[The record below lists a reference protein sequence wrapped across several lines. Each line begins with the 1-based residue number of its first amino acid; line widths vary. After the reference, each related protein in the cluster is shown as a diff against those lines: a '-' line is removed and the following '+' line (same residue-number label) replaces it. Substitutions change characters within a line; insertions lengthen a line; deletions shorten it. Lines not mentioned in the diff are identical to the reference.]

1 MLRLALQLGLL
12 AAGIGLAASNLDS
25 QTMQKLES
33 SIRDLASMFRQSGL
47 PAGQEAASGM
57 DKAADALQSA
67 APAQAN
73 MALERGAATN
83 EEQAAPRKAFHN
95 KLPDDCHWEKVIDP
109 ASGTVSCSVPER
121 KTVAPSPNP
130 DGEAGFVAGKRYQ

>member
-1 MLRLALQLGLL
+1 MQLGLL

-25 QTMQKLES
+25 QTLQKIAS

-67 APAQAN
+67 APAQTN
-73 MALERGAATN
+73 VALEHGAAAP
-83 EEQAAPRKAFHN
+83 EEQTAPQKAFYN
-95 KLPDDCHWEKVIDP
+95 KLPNECYWEKVIDP
-109 ASGTVSCSVPER
+109 ASGEVSCSVPER
-121 KTVAPSPNP
+121 VEQLP
-130 DGEAGFVAGKRYQ
+130 